1 MSAALCAHKC
11 RACSNDA
18 KQSIVS
24 YIPEG
29 ALIKRWA
36 SPVCKCALPT
46 SEDLYLDSEKGMM
59 VLSSGRCAPCS
70 LASSIED
77 STSRPSEL
85 RKRTLV
91 LVLGQVVLTEPLRFR
106 LGHPM
111 DHSNAAGSFLV
122 ASLPEM
128 RTAHARMSIDGIC
141 VQVRGNVV
149 RSFSCEKLNLA
160 DFDERRSA
168 FLHFAGAK
176 RRRAQQK
183 AVRAA
188 SNFVGGTL
196 PLAFAR

>member
-1 MSAALCAHKC
+1 MGCPHQAHECRTLCAQMPC
-11 RACSNDA
+11 LPERLCEA
-18 KQSIVS
+18 KYSEL
-24 YIPEG
+24 YPLEG

-85 RKRTLV
+85 KADVGSRTRTGCV
-91 LVLGQVVLTEPLRFR
+91 DGTLRFR

-111 DHSNAAGSFLV
+111 DHGNAAGSSLV

-128 RTAHARMSIDGIC
+128 RTAHA
-141 VQVRGNVV
+141 
-149 RSFSCEKLNLA
+149 LA
-160 DFDERRSA
+160 CPLMGYVCR
-168 FLHFAGAK
+168 
-176 RRRAQQK
+176 
-183 AVRAA
+183 
-188 SNFVGGTL
+188 FV
-196 PLAFAR
+196 AMCS

>member
-1 MSAALCAHKC
+1 MGCPHQAHECRTLCAQMPC
-11 RACSNDA
+11 LPERLCEA
-18 KQSIVS
+18 KYSEL
-24 YIPEG
+24 YLPEG

-59 VLSSGRCAPCS
+59 VLPRRCAPCS

-111 DHSNAAGSFLV
+111 DHSNAAGSPSSLRFL
-122 ASLPEM
+122 
-128 RTAHARMSIDGIC
+128 R
-141 VQVRGNVV
+141 
-149 RSFSCEKLNLA
+149 CEPL
-160 DFDERRSA
+160 
-168 FLHFAGAK
+168 
-176 RRRAQQK
+176 
-183 AVRAA
+183 
-188 SNFVGGTL
+188 TL
-196 PLAFAR
+196 SHVH

>member
-1 MSAALCAHKC
+1 
-11 RACSNDA
+11 
-18 KQSIVS
+18 
-24 YIPEG
+24 
-29 ALIKRWA
+29 
-36 SPVCKCALPT
+36 
-46 SEDLYLDSEKGMM
+46 M

-111 DHSNAAGSFLV
+111 DHSNAADSSLV

-128 RTAHARMSIDGIC
+128 RTAHALACPLMGYFCISR
-141 VQVRGNVV
+141 VRNAVAPN
-149 RSFSCEKLNLA
+149 K
-160 DFDERRSA
+160 
-168 FLHFAGAK
+168 K
-176 RRRAQQK
+176 RL
-183 AVRAA
+183 RAA